1 MAELKEGVAV
11 VTVGRT
17 APIPPGPQLAKDSL
31 PVVIASDQEA
41 VPVVVQNQQISEV
54 SLSLL
59 GIPRAEVA
67 LGIFADV
74 TTYDINP
81 NEWASEGTG
90 TTTHIPTESAAKV
103 SLGAGAT
110 NAYQILG
117 SKRFFRYQPGR
128 VSAATFGTRVNA
140 TTDRTDIKK
149 FGAFDKRDGYYL
161 EVQGGG
167 QTAIGDKEFNLYV
180 VRRTSALESN
190 ESGIRT
196 PNTSD
201 GDRGIAGTDLVIVR
215 AGLTYIHA
223 GLLDLSLRKTATV
236 NASLPGSNTIG
247 GIFSSAGA
255 TPVPAALEFTV
266 PNDYLYTYEY
276 RVPRKF
282 FSHDRLDAETRTQYY
297 SDRTPGRNSF
307 TVSIGGTAG
316 SPSVSYGNP
325 SVVLDD
331 LGNIATRQSVWN
343 IDLSKVTMFKIEY
356 SWYGAVGGHFLAYVP
371 DATTAGEARW
381 VRMHHLRAS
390 NQLKSPSL
398 GNPTLPI
405 SYLVQKGTSGN
416 ENSLYKYGASY
427 YIDGGDKGTITARSA
442 SNTVDRSVTVSGS
455 MLLGLRTKE
464 TIGASSIRNRMQ
476 VYPTRLGIG
485 ASARG
490 VVRLVKNPTTV
501 SGTPSFTSADSLSP
515 IEFTTSSGIVTISG
529 GTTVATFFVGEG
541 GVDIDLAPY
550 FGYNKD
556 YLSYPLTA
564 AVGDA
569 LYVFAQ
575 SSSGSINASASLTWE
590 EQV

>member
-1 MAELKEGVAV
+1 MSDTLKEGVAV

-17 APIPPGPQLAKDSL
+17 APIPPGPQPASKSL
-31 PVVIASDQEA
+31 PVVIASDQDA
-41 VPVVVQNQQISEV
+41 VPVEVQNQQISEV

-59 GIPRAEVA
+59 GIPRSEVA

-103 SLGAGAT
+103 ALGTGAA
-110 NAYQILG
+110 NAFQILG

-128 VSAATFGTRVNA
+128 VSAATFGVRTSVS
-140 TTDRTDIKK
+140 TDRTDIKK

-167 QTAIGDKEFNLYV
+167 QISATDKEVNLYA
-180 VRRTSALESN
+180 VRRTSAFESN
-190 ESGIRT
+190 ETGILT
-196 PNTSD
+196 PNTID
-201 GDRGIAGTDLVIVR
+201 GDRGTAGTDLVIVR

-223 GLLDLSLRKTATV
+223 ALFDLSLRGV
-236 NASLPGSNTIG
+236 GNSIGSNASSD
-247 GIFSSAGA
+247 GA
-255 TPVPAALEFTV
+255 TSVGASFLTV
-266 PNDYLYTYEY
+266 PSEYRYTYEY

-282 FSHDRLDAETRTQYY
+282 FSHDRLDAENRTQYY
-297 SDRTPGRNSF
+297 ADRTPGKNSF
-307 TVSIGGTAG
+307 TVSIGGTAD
-316 SPSVSYGNP
+316 SPNVTYGN
-325 SVVLDD
+325 SSFVVDEAGD
-331 LGNIATRQSVWN
+331 IATRQSVWN
-343 IDLSKVTMFKIEY
+343 IDFSKVTMFKIEY

-390 NQLKSPSL
+390 NQLTSPSL

-405 SYLVQKGTSGN
+405 TYAAQKATSGN
-416 ENSLYKYGASY
+416 ECAVYKYGASY

-442 SNTVDRSVTVSGS
+442 SNASDRPVTTSGT
-455 MLLGLRTKE
+455 MLIGLRTKE
-464 TIGASSIRNRMQ
+464 TINSIRNRMQ
-476 VYPTRLGIG
+476 VYPTRLGVG
-485 ASARG
+485 TSERG
-490 VVRLVKNPTTV
+490 VIKLIKNPTTV
-501 SGTPSFTSADSLSP
+501 SGAPSFSSADTLSP
-515 IEFTTSSGIVTISG
+515 VEFTTTSGVATISG
-529 GTTVATFFVGEG
+529 GITVATFFVGAG

-564 AVGDA
+564 VTGDT
-569 LYVFAQ
+569 LYVFAE
-575 SSSGSINASASLTWE
+575 SSSGTIQASASLTWE

>member
-1 MAELKEGVAV
+1 MADLKEGVAV

-17 APIPPGPQLAKDSL
+17 APIPPGPQLAQNSL
-31 PVVIASDQEA
+31 PVVIASDQAA
-41 VPVVVQNQQISEV
+41 VPVEVQNQQISEV

-74 TTYDINP
+74 TTYAVNP
-81 NEWASEGTG
+81 NEWASEGAG
-90 TTTHIPTESAAKV
+90 TVTHIPTESAAQITV
-103 SLGAGAT
+103 GTALT
-110 NAYQILG
+110 NSYEILG
-117 SKRFFRYQPGR
+117 SRRFFRYQPGR
-128 VSAATFGTRVNA
+128 VSAATFGVRVNT

-149 FGAFDKRDGYYL
+149 FGAFDKRDGYYI

-167 QTAIGDKEFNLYV
+167 QTAIGDKENNLYC

-190 ESGIRT
+190 EPGIRT
-196 PNTSD
+196 ANTAD
-201 GDRGIAGTDLVIVR
+201 GDRGTAGTDLVIVR

-223 GLLDLSLRKTATV
+223 GLFDLSLRAAGNNIGSNASSDGTATV
-236 NASLPGSNTIG
+236 TAS
-247 GIFSSAGA
+247 F
-255 TPVPAALEFTV
+255 FTV
-266 PNDYLYTYEY
+266 PNDYRYTYEY

-282 FSHDRLDAETRTQYY
+282 FSHDRLDGQDRTQYY
-297 SDRTPGRNSF
+297 SDRTPGRSSF

-316 SPSVSYGNP
+316 SPTVTYGN
-325 SVVLDD
+325 STAVTDELN
-331 LGNIATRQSVWN
+331 NILTRSSVWD
-343 IDLSKVTMFKIEY
+343 IDLSKVTMFKVEY

-390 NQLKSPSL
+390 NQLTSPSL

-405 SYLVQKGTSGN
+405 SYLAQKGTSGN
-416 ENSLYKYGASY
+416 ENSIYKYGASY
-427 YIDGGDKGTITARSA
+427 YIDGGDKGTITARSQ
-442 SNTVDRSVTVSGS
+442 SNTTDRAATTSGT
-455 MLLGLRTKE
+455 MLIGLRTRS
-464 TIGASSIRNRMQ
+464 TINSIRNRMQ

-485 ASARG
+485 TDARS
-490 VVRLVKNPTTV
+490 VVRLVKNPTVV
-501 SGTPSFTSADSLSP
+501 SGTPVFTSADTLSP
-515 IEFTTSSGIVTISG
+515 IEFTTSSGVTVITSG
-529 GTTVATFFVGEG
+529 ITVATFFVGVG
-541 GVDIDLAPY
+541 GVDLDLAPY

-564 AVGDA
+564 TTGDT

-575 SSSGSINASASLTWE
+575 SATGTANISAALTWE

>member
-17 APIPPGPQLAKDSL
+17 APIPPGPQLAADSL

-41 VPVVVQNQQISEV
+41 VPVEVQNQQISEV

-81 NEWASEGTG
+81 NEWASEGAG
-90 TTTHIPTESAAKV
+90 TTTHIASESAARIT
-103 SLGAGAT
+103 LGTATT

-128 VSAATFGTRVNA
+128 VSAATFGTRVN
-140 TTDRTDIKK
+140 TSTDKTDIKK
-149 FGAFDKRDGYYL
+149 FGAFDKRDGYYV

-167 QTAIGDKEFNLYV
+167 QTSITDKETNAFC

-196 PNTSD
+196 PNVAD
-201 GDRGIAGTDLVIVR
+201 GDRGTAGTDLVLVR

-223 GLLDLSLRKTATV
+223 ALFDLSLRGAG
-236 NASLPGSNTIG
+236 NNIG
-247 GIFSSAGA
+247 GIASSDGA
-255 TPVPAALEFTV
+255 ATVAASFITV
-266 PNDYLYTYEY
+266 PNDYRYTYEY

-282 FSHDRLDAETRTQYY
+282 FSHDRLDGENRTQYY
-297 SDRTPGRNSF
+297 SDRTPGKSSF
-307 TVSIGGTAG
+307 TVSIAGTAS
-316 SPSVSYGNP
+316 SPIVSYGN
-325 SVVLDD
+325 STAVTTDEGDIV
-331 LGNIATRQSVWN
+331 TRQSVW
-343 IDLSKVTMFKIEY
+343 DVDFTKVTMFKVEY

-381 VRMHHLRAS
+381 VRMHHIRAS
-390 NQLKSPSL
+390 NQLTSPSL
-398 GNPTLPI
+398 ANPTLPI
-405 SYLVQKGTSGN
+405 SYLVQKATSGN
-416 ENSLYKYGASY
+416 DNSLYKYGASY
-427 YIDGGDKGTITARSA
+427 YIDGGDKGTIVARSQ
-442 SNTVDRSVTVSGS
+442 SNTADRAVTASGT
-455 MLLGLRTKE
+455 MLLGLRTKS
-464 TIGASSIRNRMQ
+464 TINSVRNRMQ

-485 ASARG
+485 TDGRAT
-490 VVRLVKNPTTV
+490 VRLVKNPTVV
-501 SGTPSFTSADSLSP
+501 SGTPSFTSADTLSP
-515 IEFTTSSGIVTISG
+515 IEYSTSSGITTITG
-529 GTTVATFFVGEG
+529 GITVATFFVGAG

-564 AVGDA
+564 VAGDT
-569 LYVFAQ
+569 LYAFAQ
-575 SSSGSINASASLTWE
+575 SPSGTVNVSASLTWE

>member
-1 MAELKEGVAV
+1 MADLKEGVAV

-31 PVVIASDQEA
+31 PVVIASDQDA
-41 VPVVVQNQQISEV
+41 LPVEVQNQQISEV

-81 NEWASEGTG
+81 NEWQSEGAG

-103 SLGAGAT
+103 TVGTALT
-110 NAYQILG
+110 NNYQILS

-128 VSAATFGTRVNA
+128 VSAATFGVRVNT

-149 FGAFDKRDGYYL
+149 FGAFDKRDGYYI

-167 QTAIGDKEFNLYV
+167 QTAIGDKENNLLC
-180 VRRTSALESN
+180 VRRTSALESD
-190 ESGIRT
+190 EPGIRT
-196 PNTSD
+196 ANVAD
-201 GDRGIAGTDLVIVR
+201 GDRGTAGTDLVIVR
-215 AGLTYIHA
+215 AGLTYVHA
-223 GLLDLSLRKTATV
+223 GLFDLSLRGTGNNIGGNASSDGTATV
-236 NASLPGSNTIG
+236 AAS
-247 GIFSSAGA
+247 F
-255 TPVPAALEFTV
+255 FTV
-266 PNDYLYTYEY
+266 PNDYRYTYEY

-282 FSHDRLDAETRTQYY
+282 FSHDRLDGEDRTQYY
-297 SDRTPGRNSF
+297 SDRTPGRSSF
-307 TVSIGGTAG
+307 TVSISGTAG
-316 SPSVSYGNP
+316 SPNVSYGN
-325 SVVLDD
+325 STVVTDD
-331 LGNIATRQSVWN
+331 DGNILTRRSVWD
-343 IDLSKVTMFKIEY
+343 IDLSKVTMFKMEY

-381 VRMHHLRAS
+381 VRMHHIRAS
-390 NQLKSPSL
+390 NQLASPSL
-398 GNPTLPI
+398 ANPTLPL
-405 SYLVQKGTSGN
+405 SYLAQKSTSGN
-416 ENSLYKYGASY
+416 ENSVYKYGASY
-427 YIDGGDKGTITARSA
+427 YIDGGDKGTITARSQ
-442 SNTVDRSVTVSGS
+442 SNATDRAVTTSGTT
-455 MLLGLRTKE
+455 LLALRTKSA
-464 TIGASSIRNRMQ
+464 INSIRNRMQ

-485 ASARG
+485 TDARA
-490 VVRLVKNPTTV
+490 VVKLIKNPTAI
-501 SGTPSFTSADSLSP
+501 SGAPSFTSADTLSP
-515 IEFTTSSGIVTISG
+515 IEFSLSTGVDAITGGI
-529 GTTVATFFVGEG
+529 TVATFFVGEG

-564 AVGDA
+564 TTGDT

-575 SSSGSINASASLTWE
+575 AATGTANMSGALTWE

>member
-1 MAELKEGVAV
+1 MADLKEGVAV

-41 VPVVVQNQQISEV
+41 VPVEVQNQQISEV

-81 NEWASEGTG
+81 NEWQSEGAG

-103 SLGAGAT
+103 TVGTALT
-110 NAYQILG
+110 NNYQILS

-128 VSAATFGTRVNA
+128 VSAATFGVRVNT

-149 FGAFDKRDGYYL
+149 FGAFDKRDGYYI

-167 QTAIGDKEFNLYV
+167 QSAIGDKETNLLC

-190 ESGIRT
+190 EPGIRT
-196 PNTSD
+196 ANVAD
-201 GDRGIAGTDLVIVR
+201 GDRGTAGSDLVIVR
-215 AGLTYIHA
+215 AGLTYVHA
-223 GLLDLSLRKTATV
+223 GLFDLSLRGAGNNIGGNASSDGTATV
-236 NASLPGSNTIG
+236 AAS
-247 GIFSSAGA
+247 F
-255 TPVPAALEFTV
+255 FTV
-266 PNDYLYTYEY
+266 PNEYRYTYEY

-282 FSHDRLDAETRTQYY
+282 FSHDRLDGEDRTQYY
-297 SDRTPGRNSF
+297 SDRTPGRSSF
-307 TVSIGGTAG
+307 TVSISGTAG
-316 SPSVSYGNP
+316 SPIVSYGN
-325 SVVLDD
+325 STAVTDD
-331 LGNIATRQSVWN
+331 QNNILTRRSVWD
-343 IDLSKVTMFKIEY
+343 IDLSKVTMFKAEY

-381 VRMHHLRAS
+381 VRMHHIRAS
-390 NQLKSPSL
+390 NQLTSPSL
-398 GNPTLPI
+398 ANPTLPI
-405 SYLVQKGTSGN
+405 SYLAQKSTSGN
-416 ENSLYKYGASY
+416 ENSIYKYGASY
-427 YIDGGDKGTITARSA
+427 YIDGGDKGTITARSQ
-442 SNTVDRSVTVSGS
+442 SNTADRAVGTGGT
-455 MLLGLRTKE
+455 MLLALRTKN
-464 TIGASSIRNRMQ
+464 TINSIRNRMQ

-485 ASARG
+485 TDARA
-490 VVRLVKNPTTV
+490 VVRIIKNPTST
-501 SGTPSFTSADSLSP
+501 SGAASFTSVDALSP
-515 IEFTTSSGIVTISG
+515 LEFSTSTGVNTITGGI
-529 GTTVATFFVGEG
+529 TVATFFVGTG
-541 GVDIDLAPY
+541 GVDLDLAPY

-556 YLSYPLTA
+556 YLSYPLA
-564 AVGDA
+564 ATTGDT

-575 SSSGSINASASLTWE
+575 SATGTANMSAALTWE

>member
-1 MAELKEGVAV
+1 MADLQEGVSV

-17 APIPPGPQLAKDSL
+17 APIPPGPQLAKNSL

-41 VPVVVQNQQISEV
+41 VPVEVQNQQISEV

-59 GIPRAEVA
+59 GIPRAETA

-81 NEWASEGTG
+81 NEWQSEGTG
-90 TTTHIPTESAAKV
+90 TTTHVPTESAAKV
-103 SLGAGAT
+103 SLGTGAT
-110 NAYQILG
+110 VAYQILS

-128 VSAATFGTRVNA
+128 VSAATFGVRVNT
-140 TTDRTDIKK
+140 TTDIADIKK
-149 FGAFDKRDGYYL
+149 FGAFDKKDGYYV

-167 QTAIGDKEFNLYV
+167 QTAIADQETNFYC

-196 PNTSD
+196 PNTVD
-201 GDRGIAGTDLVIVR
+201 GDRGTAGTDLVIVR

-223 GLLDLSLRKTATV
+223 ALFDRSLRGSGNNIGSNASSSGAATV
-236 NASLPGSNTIG
+236 AASFL
-247 GIFSSAGA
+247 
-255 TPVPAALEFTV
+255 VV
-266 PNDYLYTYEY
+266 PNEYRYTYEY
-276 RVPRKF
+276 RVPRKY
-282 FSHDRLDAETRTQYY
+282 FSHDRLDGQTRTQYY
-297 SDRTPGRNSF
+297 SDRTPGKSSF
-307 TVSIGGTAG
+307 TVSIGGTAD
-316 SPSVSYGNP
+316 SPSVSYGN
-325 SVVLDD
+325 STVVTDD
-331 LGNIATRQSVWN
+331 LGNVATKASVWN
-343 IDLSKVTMFKIEY
+343 IDLSKVTMYKVEY

-381 VRMHHLRAS
+381 VRIHHVRAS
-390 NQLKSPSL
+390 NQLTSPSL
-398 GNPTLPI
+398 SNPTLPI
-405 SYLVQKGTSGN
+405 SYLVQKATSGN

-427 YIDGGDKGTITARSA
+427 YIDGGDKGTIVARSQ
-442 SNTVDRSVTVSGS
+442 SNTADRSVTTSTS
-455 MLLGLRTKE
+455 MLLALRTRS

-485 ASARG
+485 TDART
-490 VVRLVKNPTTV
+490 VIRLIKNPTSVT
-501 SGTPSFTSADSLSP
+501 GTPTFTVADTLSP
-515 IEFTTSSGIVTISG
+515 IEYSLSTGITAPVSGI
-529 GTTVATFFVGEG
+529 TVATFFVGAG

-564 AVGDA
+564 TTGDT

-575 SSSGSINASASLTWE
+575 AVSGTVNTSGALTWE

>member
-1 MAELKEGVAV
+1 MADQLKEGVAV

-74 TTYDINP
+74 TTYAINP
-81 NEWASEGTG
+81 NEWASEGAG
-90 TTTHIPTESAAKV
+90 TTTHIPTESAAEV

-128 VSAATFGTRVNA
+128 VSAATFGTRVNV

-167 QTAIGDKEFNLYV
+167 QTAIGDKEFNLYA
-180 VRRTSALESN
+180 VRRTSAMESN
-190 ESGIRT
+190 EIGIRT
-196 PNTSD
+196 PNASD
-201 GDRGIAGTDLVIVR
+201 GERGTAGADLVIVR

-223 GLLDLSLRKTATV
+223 ALFDLSLQGV
-236 NASLPGSNTIG
+236 GNSIGGNASSDGSGT
-247 GIFSSAGA
+247 
-255 TPVPAALEFTV
+255 VAAAFITV
-266 PNDYLYTYEY
+266 PNAYRYTYEY

-307 TVSIGGTAG
+307 TVTIGGTAG
-316 SPSVSYGNP
+316 SPSVSYGNS

-331 LGNIATRQSVWN
+331 ADNIATRESVWN
-343 IDLSKVTMFKIEY
+343 IDFSKVTMFKIEY

-390 NQLKSPSL
+390 NQLTSPSL

-442 SNTVDRSVTVSGS
+442 SNAADRAVTVSGS

-464 TIGASSIRNRMQ
+464 TVGASSIRNRMQ

-485 ASARG
+485 TSARG
-490 VVRLVKNPTTV
+490 VIKLVKNPTVV

-515 IEFTTSSGIVTISG
+515 IEFTTSSGVVTISG

-564 AVGDA
+564 ASGDA

-575 SSSGSINASASLTWE
+575 SSSGSIDASASLTWE

>member
-1 MAELKEGVAV
+1 MSDTLKEGVAV

-17 APIPPGPQLAKDSL
+17 APIPPGPQPASKSL
-31 PVVIASDQEA
+31 PVVIASDQDA
-41 VPVVVQNQQISEV
+41 VPVEVQNQQISEV

-59 GIPRAEVA
+59 GIPRSEVA

-103 SLGAGAT
+103 ALGTGAA
-110 NAYQILG
+110 NAFQILG

-128 VSAATFGTRVNA
+128 VSAATFGVRTSVS
-140 TTDRTDIKK
+140 TDRTDIKK

-167 QTAIGDKEFNLYV
+167 QISATDKEVNLYA
-180 VRRTSALESN
+180 VRRTSAFESN
-190 ESGIRT
+190 EIGIRT
-196 PNTSD
+196 PNTID
-201 GDRGIAGTDLVIVR
+201 GDRGTAGTDLVIVR

-223 GLLDLSLRKTATV
+223 ALFDLSLRGV
-236 NASLPGSNTIG
+236 GNSIGSNASSDGTTSV
-247 GIFSSAGA
+247 GA
-255 TPVPAALEFTV
+255 SFLTV
-266 PNDYLYTYEY
+266 PSEYRYTYEY

-282 FSHDRLDAETRTQYY
+282 FSHDRLDAENRTQYY
-297 SDRTPGRNSF
+297 ADRTPGKNSF
-307 TVSIGGTAG
+307 TVSIGGTAD
-316 SPSVSYGNP
+316 SPNVTYGN
-325 SVVLDD
+325 SSFVVDEAGD
-331 LGNIATRQSVWN
+331 IATRQSVWN
-343 IDLSKVTMFKIEY
+343 IDFSKVTMFKIEY

-390 NQLKSPSL
+390 NQLTSPSL
-398 GNPTLPI
+398 ANPTLPI
-405 SYLVQKGTSGN
+405 TYIAQKATSGN
-416 ENSLYKYGASY
+416 ECAIYKYGASY

-442 SNTVDRSVTVSGS
+442 SNASDRPVTTSGT
-455 MLLGLRTKE
+455 MLIGLRTKE
-464 TIGASSIRNRMQ
+464 TINSIRNRMQ
-476 VYPTRLGIG
+476 VYPTRLGVG
-485 ASARG
+485 TSERG
-490 VVRLVKNPTTV
+490 VIKLIKNPATV
-501 SGTPSFTSADSLSP
+501 SGAPSFSSADTLSP
-515 IEFTTSSGIVTISG
+515 VEFTTTSGVATISG
-529 GTTVATFFVGEG
+529 GITVATFFVGAG

-564 AVGDA
+564 VTGDT
-569 LYVFAQ
+569 LYVFAE
-575 SSSGSINASASLTWE
+575 SSSGTIQASASLTWE